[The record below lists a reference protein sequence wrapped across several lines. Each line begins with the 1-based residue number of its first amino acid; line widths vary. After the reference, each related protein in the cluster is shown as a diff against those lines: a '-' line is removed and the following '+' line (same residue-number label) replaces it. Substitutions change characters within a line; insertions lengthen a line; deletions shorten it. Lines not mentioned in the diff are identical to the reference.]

1 MYPAFVIHHNSSTD
15 RVEIVKD
22 IVKKTDA
29 TIVQSILLQN
39 PKLGCTASHIHC
51 AKLARSMFPL
61 KHYLVFED
69 DCILSEDWEACLTG
83 VESADVVYLGY
94 NDKCEHTVFGT
105 HALLISPKAR
115 DAIIEEAD
123 KVKDEVIDKGAYD
136 HILSLLCRRQGL
148 QVAMPKMEFRGTF
161 AHQKKG
167 LVSLIT
173 GKPR

>member
-1 MYPAFVIHHNSSTD
+1 MYPAFVIHHTSSTD

-29 TIVQSILLQN
+29 TIVQSILLPN
-39 PKLGCTASHIHC
+39 RKLGCTASHLSV
-51 AKLARSMFPL
+51 AKLAKSLFPL
-61 KHYLVFED
+61 QSYLVFED
-69 DCILSEDWEACLTG
+69 DCVLSENWMDALKG

-136 HILSLLCRRQGL
+136 HILSLLCRRKGL
-148 QVAMPKMEFRGTF
+148 QVAMPKKEFRGTF

-167 LVSLIT
+167 LISTIT
-173 GKPR
+173 GRAR